1 MNKNDLVKILKTSL
15 ISHYNYSIDD
25 IEKDEAYHLAKEN
38 NQWIIFYMER
48 GKRNILGT
56 YKTESE
62 ACQALHKILKPY
74 L

>member
-1 MNKNDLVKILKTSL
+1 MNKNDLLKTLKSSRM
-15 ISHYNYSIDD
+15 SHYNYSIDD
-25 IEKDEAYHLAKEN
+25 IEKDQAYHLAKEKD
-38 NQWIIFYMER
+38 QWLIYYMER
-48 GKRNILGT
+48 GKRKILGT